1 MTENTNAVIEVAKKA
16 RIASYELA
24 QLNRDAKDKALLAM
38 ADALVANIE
47 KITAANQID
56 VENAKKSG
64 TDAAIIDRL
73 TLNLERV
80 KEVAQGLLDIAK
92 LPDPIG
98 EVIRGWVQPNG
109 LEIEQKRVPMG
120 VIGMIY
126 EARPN
131 VTVDAAGLCLKS
143 GNAV

>member
-1 MTENTNAVIEVAKKA
+1 MVETTNAVIEVAKKA

-24 QLNRDAKDKALLAM
+24 QFNRDVKDKALIAM
-38 ADALVANIE
+38 ADALVVNID
-47 KITAANQID
+47 KIVKANQID
-56 VENAKKSG
+56 VENAKNSG
-64 TDAAIIDRL
+64 TEAAIIDRL

-131 VTVDAAGLCLKS
+131 VTVDAA
-143 GNAV
+143 